1 MRFVVSALAL
11 VSVLGFPTPALA
23 QPASGTVFI
32 SAGGFAAV
40 EKSPTTRGFGV
51 PESDSSGTV
60 AGGGLGIG
68 VHLTERVTARF
79 EWSLTD
85 TLTQSGGVITYP
97 AYPLEV
103 LTVFSGANAGRARD
117 AQATALTV
125 PYAPETRRSTAAG
138 FALLGYHLP
147 AGRASIELLGGVGL
161 LNQDVESSYDVR
173 IANAPAGLSLPA
185 LPAYKSSSYHAVA
198 VVGADVAVALASHAA
213 IVPQVRVY
221 AHQGHMSIRPGLAL
235 RWTF

>member
-1 MRFVVSALAL
+1 MRFVSSLAL
-11 VSVLGFPTPALA
+11 VGVLGLPVFALA
-23 QPASGTVFI
+23 QPSSGTVFI
-32 SAGGFAAV
+32 SAGGFAAI
-40 EKSPTTRGFGV
+40 EKSPTATV
-51 PESDSSGTV
+51 LAPQPDTSGTV

-68 VHLTERVTARF
+68 VHLTERVTARV

-85 TLTQSGGVITYP
+85 TLTQSGDTINYP
-97 AYPLEV
+97 YYYPPEL
-103 LTVFSGANAGRARD
+103 LAASSGASSVWVASP
-117 AQATALTV
+117 QLTALTV
-125 PYAPETRRSTAAG
+125 PYVPETRRSTAAG

-161 LNQDVESSYDVR
+161 LNEDVEGRYDVR

-185 LPAYKSSSYHAVA
+185 LPSYRSSSYHAVA
-198 VVGADVAVALASHAA
+198 VVGADVAVSLASRAA

-221 AHQGHMSIRPGLAL
+221 AHQGGLSVRPGLAL